1 MQVSDHR
8 PSGEGNIEVNMA
20 PLIDVSLV
28 LVVILL
34 LATPLAFESSIAV
47 RQAAVSGKTAS
58 EESKKERIEI
68 DILSDEVLVINRERV
83 PYESLEKVL
92 TPLLATSSEHQ
103 VVVSCD
109 DAVSHGRFVS
119 VLDQAKLC
127 GARKIAVKE

>member
-8 PSGEGNIEVNMA
+8 PSGEGTNEVNMA

-47 RQAAVSGKTAS
+47 RQAEVSGKTAS
-58 EESKKERIEI
+58 EETKMERIEI
-68 DILSDEVLVINRERV
+68 EILSDEVLVINRERIS
-83 PYESLEKVL
+83 YDSFEEVL
-92 TPLLATSSEHQ
+92 TPLLASSSEHQ
-103 VVVSCD
+103 VVVTCD

-127 GARKIAVKE
+127 GAQKIAVKE

>member
-8 PSGEGNIEVNMA
+8 PSGEGNNEVNMA

-47 RQAAVSGKTAS
+47 RQAVVSGKTAS

-68 DILSDEVLVINRERV
+68 DILSDDVLVVNRERI
-83 PYESLEKVL
+83 PYESFEQVL
-92 TPLLATSSEHQ
+92 TPLLASSSEHQ
-103 VVVSCD
+103 VVVTCD
-109 DAVSHGRFVS
+109 DAVSHGRFVN

-127 GARKIAVKE
+127 GAQKIAVKE

>member
-47 RQAAVSGKTAS
+47 RQAVVSGKTAS
-58 EESKKERIEI
+58 EETKKERIEI
-68 DILSDEVLVINRERV
+68 DILSDDVLVINRERV
-83 PYESLEKVL
+83 SYESLEQVL
-92 TPLLATSSEHQ
+92 TPLLATSSEHL
-103 VVVSCD
+103 VVVTCE

-127 GARKIAVKE
+127 GAQKIAVKE

>member
-8 PSGEGNIEVNMA
+8 PSGEGKIEVNMA

-47 RQAAVSGKTAS
+47 RQAAMSGKTAS

-68 DILSDEVLVINRERV
+68 DILSNEVLVINRERV
-83 PYESLEKVL
+83 PYESLEEVL
-92 TPLLATSSEHQ
+92 TPLLASS
-103 VVVSCD
+103 S
-109 DAVSHGRFVS
+109 AVPRFSWV
-119 VLDQAKLC
+119 
-127 GARKIAVKE
+127 

>member
-8 PSGEGNIEVNMA
+8 PSGEGNNEVNMA

-47 RQAAVSGKTAS
+47 RQAVVSGKTAS
-58 EESKKERIEI
+58 EESKRERIEI
-68 DILSDEVLVINRERV
+68 DILSDDVLVVNRERI
-83 PYESLEKVL
+83 PYESFEQVL
-92 TPLLATSSEHQ
+92 TPLLASSSEHQ
-103 VVVSCD
+103 VVVTCD
-109 DAVSHGRFVS
+109 DAVSHGRFVN

-127 GARKIAVKE
+127 GAQKIAVKE

>member
-8 PSGEGNIEVNMA
+8 PSGEGKIEVNMA

-68 DILSDEVLVINRERV
+68 DILSNEVLVINRERV
-83 PYESLEKVL
+83 PYESLEEVL
-92 TPLLATSSEHQ
+92 TPLLASSSEHQ
-103 VVVSCD
+103 VVVTCED
-109 DAVSHGRFVS
+109 VVSHGRFVS

-127 GARKIAVKE
+127 GAQKIAVKE

>member
-8 PSGEGNIEVNMA
+8 PSGEGTNEVNMA

-47 RQAAVSGKTAS
+47 RQAVVSGKTAS

-83 PYESLEKVL
+83 PYESLEEFL

-103 VVVSCD
+103 VVVTCD
-109 DAVSHGRFVS
+109 DAVSHGRFVN

-127 GARKIAVKE
+127 GAQKIAVKE

>member
-8 PSGEGNIEVNMA
+8 PSGEGKIEVNMA

-47 RQAAVSGKTAS
+47 RQAAVSGKTAI

-92 TPLLATSSEHQ
+92 TPLLASSSEHQ
-103 VVVSCD
+103 VVVTCE

-127 GARKIAVKE
+127 GAQKIAVKE

>member
-8 PSGEGNIEVNMA
+8 PSGEGTNEVNMA

-47 RQAAVSGKTAS
+47 RQAVVSGKTAS
-58 EESKKERIEI
+58 EETKMERIEI
-68 DILSDEVLVINRERV
+68 EILSDEVLVINRERIS
-83 PYESLEKVL
+83 YDSFEEVL
-92 TPLLATSSEHQ
+92 TPLLASSSEHQ
-103 VVVSCD
+103 VVVTCD

-127 GARKIAVKE
+127 GAQKIAVKE